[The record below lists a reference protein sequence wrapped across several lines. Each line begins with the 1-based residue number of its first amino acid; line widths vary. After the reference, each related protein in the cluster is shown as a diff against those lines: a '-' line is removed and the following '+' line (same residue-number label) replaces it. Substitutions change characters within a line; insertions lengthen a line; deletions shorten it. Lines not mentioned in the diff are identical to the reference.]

1 MSTGATALKAYFVAG
16 AEPTAVQFAEL
27 IDGNL
32 NLNDGGTVKGP
43 VYNSRIVPSLAGMT
57 ATATAT
63 AGTITAVANVI
74 AINPFTGAAAQLV
87 TLPAATV
94 GIRVAYIMS
103 VDTTGGTEILTF
115 DSAGSDAFRTGT
127 IVESRATNAVV
138 YDTST
143 AGEAKVVFTPAN
155 QADDNYVS
163 LGSVW
168 MFWCSEAGLW
178 DMNLDA
184 KQSPL
189 GDGLVGATAFG
200 A

>member
-1 MSTGATALKAYFVAG
+1 MSTGATALKLYFVAG
-16 AEPTAVQFAEL
+16 AEPTAAQFAEL

-32 NLNDGGTVKGP
+32 NLNDGASVKGP

-103 VDTTGGTEILTF
+103 VDTTGGTATLTF

-143 AGEAKVVFTPAN
+143 AGEAKVVFTPA
-155 QADDNYVS
+155 AAVTNYVS
-163 LGSVW
+163 QGSVW

-184 KQSPL
+184 HPNPAST
-189 GDGLVGATAFG
+189 GLTGATAFG

>member
-74 AINPFTGAAAQLV
+74 AINPFTGAAAQVV
-87 TLPAATV
+87 TLPAAIV
-94 GIRVAYIMS
+94 GVRVAYIMS
-103 VDTTGGTEILTF
+103 VDTTGGTATLTF

-155 QADDNYVS
+155 AVTNYVS
-163 LGSVW
+163 QGSVW
-168 MFWCSEAGLW
+168 MFWCSTAGLW
-178 DMNLDA
+178 DMNLNA
-184 KQSPL
+184 KSNPAST
-189 GDGLVGATAFG
+189 GLTGATAFG

>member
-155 QADDNYVS
+155 AVTNYVS
-163 LGSVW
+163 QGSVW
-168 MFWCSEAGLW
+168 MFWCSTAGLW
-178 DMNLDA
+178 DMNLNA
-184 KQSPL
+184 KSNPAST
-189 GDGLVGATAFG
+189 GLTGATAFG

>member
-1 MSTGATALKAYFVAG
+1 MSTTRADLVNYFQTGDKPSA
-16 AEPTAVQFAEL
+16 AEFAEL
-27 IDGNL
+27 VNGNL

-103 VDTTGGTEILTF
+103 VDTTGGTATLTF

-155 QADDNYVS
+155 AVTNYVS
-163 LGSVW
+163 QGSVW

-178 DMNLDA
+178 DMNLNA
-184 KQSPL
+184 KSNPAST
-189 GDGLVGATAFG
+189 GLTGATAFD